1 MRPKFH
7 LLDDILAERII
18 AEARILLAE
27 VGMEVQDEETRA
39 LFAEHGAVVDGADG
53 RVKIGE
59 ELVESALESVPSSF
73 SLHDVLG
80 EETHRFAH
88 DRVHFTPGSAAINI
102 LDNTTGKIRPPD
114 TADYI
119 ALTKVVSGLERFE
132 AQSTALVPAD
142 VPEAVSDSYRLFLS
156 LLYCEKPVVTGA
168 FTVEGFS
175 VMRDLLLAVRG
186 SASELAAKPLAIF
199 TCCPTS
205 PLKWTVEGSRNLL
218 DCARAGVPVEI
229 VPVPLTGFMAPVT
242 LVGTLVQHTTEVL
255 SGVVLAQLAN
265 PGCPLL
271 FGGSPAIFDIRFET
285 TPMGAVETTMLTC
298 AAAEV
303 GRRLGLPTQGYI
315 ALSDAKALD
324 AQAGLETSMGATL
337 AALSGIDSVSGPGML
352 DFESCQSLEKL
363 VVDHEICRMTDRLAA
378 GIEPREDFPARPLFE
393 ELLAEGHLLIADHT
407 RRHLREELSFP
418 GPVIDRTSR
427 ARWLEEGASTVG
439 ERAAAEVERLLA
451 DFTPS
456 RLGADKRQ
464 ELEAVM
470 TVAARACGMDE
481 LPEREE

>member
-18 AEARILLAE
+18 AEARTVLAE
-27 VGMEVQDEETRA
+27 VGMEIQDEETRA

-59 ELVESALESVPSSF
+59 ELVQGALESVPDSF

-80 EETHRFAH
+80 EETHRFVH

-114 TADYI
+114 TTDYI

-218 DCARAGVPVEI
+218 DCARAGVPAEI

-456 RLGADKRQ
+456 RLGADERQ

-470 TVAARACGMDE
+470 AAAARACGMDE